1 MAEQV
6 ESIEDQCQN
15 MVNILIDSVNMEC
28 YDFAAT
34 SPSIGCDFTLN
45 IASISSTLTNTLW
58 WPILAKQCDFW
69 KPKN

>member
-45 IASISSTLTNTLW
+45 IASISSTLTNTL
-58 WPILAKQCDFW
+58 
-69 KPKN
+69 